1 MHRFALL
8 IAMFVATLLASC
20 DGRRVPV
27 NDFNEG
33 FNQGVEAVRE
43 IRQKQGPLGNL
54 GLQAAEQ
61 VGVIPSDA
69 KKSADWN
76 AGFRQGFR
84 NELKR

>member
-1 MHRFALL
+1 MKRHALVIAIFCATL
-8 IAMFVATLLASC
+8 IAGC
-20 DGRRVPV
+20 DGRRIPV

-61 VGVIPSDA
+61 IGVIPSDA

>member
-1 MHRFALL
+1 MKPHVLLVAL
-8 IAMFVATLLASC
+8 MCLALVSGC

-33 FNQGVEAVRE
+33 FNHGVEAVRE
-43 IRQKQGPLGNL
+43 IRHKRGPLGNL
-54 GLQAAEQ
+54 GLQAADQ
-61 VGVIPSDA
+61 VGVIPSDT

>member
-1 MHRFALL
+1 MKRHMLGLARMSLTL
-8 IAMFVATLLASC
+8 IAGC
-20 DGRRVPV
+20 DGRRLPV

-33 FNQGVEAVRE
+33 FNQGIETVRE

-54 GLQAAEQ
+54 GLQAADQ
-61 VGVIPSDA
+61 VGAIPSNA

-84 NELKR
+84 NELKH